1 MGLSR
6 AKYEMFNK
14 LNDMIKPNFCIRDQ
28 KIIKT
33 IVCISVEFIS
43 PLLQFIIMDAHFISE
58 LVLIEFLYVHS
69 ILL

>member
-1 MGLSR
+1 
-6 AKYEMFNK
+6 MF
-14 LNDMIKPNFCIRDQ
+14 DCIKCECIRKQNHTWACPGPNMKCSQ

-33 IVCISVEFIS
+33 IEFIS

-58 LVLIEFLYVHS
+58 LVLIEFLYVHN